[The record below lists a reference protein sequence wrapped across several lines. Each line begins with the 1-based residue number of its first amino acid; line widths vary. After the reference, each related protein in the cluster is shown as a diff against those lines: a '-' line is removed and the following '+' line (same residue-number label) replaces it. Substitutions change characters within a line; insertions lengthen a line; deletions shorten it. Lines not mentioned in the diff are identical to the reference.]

1 MGEHVEYRL
10 DGKVAVITMDD
21 GKANALSQGMLAQ
34 LHAALDR
41 AESEASAV
49 LLVGRERRL
58 SAGFD
63 LTAMTSSVEA
73 MRALVIGGA
82 ELLLRVYLFPVPVLV
97 GCTGHALAAGALLL
111 LAADERI
118 GVEGDYKIGLNE
130 VSIQMPLPVFA
141 VELARDRLSQR
152 QFGAA
157 TMQGRIYDPVGA
169 VDAGYLDSVV
179 SADVL
184 HATVLQRAQALA
196 AIPGPAFRLTKQRV
210 RGAMVATVR
219 ESLVADVGKLT
230 SPRVG

>member
-1 MGEHVEYRL
+1 MTEQVGYRL

-21 GKANALSQGMLAQ
+21 GKANALSQAMLAQ
-34 LHAALDR
+34 LHGALDR
-41 AESEASAV
+41 AENEASAV

-63 LTAMTSSVEA
+63 LAAMTSSVEA

-82 ELLLRVYLFPVPVLV
+82 EFLLRLYLFPTPVLV

-118 GVEGDYKIGLNE
+118 GVAGDYKIGLNE

-141 VELARDRLSQR
+141 VELARDRLAPR

-179 SADVL
+179 SPEAL
-184 HATVLQRAQALA
+184 HETVRQRAQVLA

-210 RGAMVATVR
+210 RGAMVARVR
-219 ESLVADVGKLT
+219 ETLVADVGTLT
-230 SPRVG
+230 SPRV